1 MPYGLK
7 DIELAKLNEVFAANE
22 RIERVILYGS
32 RAKGNYKP
40 FSDVDI
46 TLEGA
51 ELTHTDL
58 NRISLAIDDL
68 LLPYQFD
75 ISIFHTLK
83 NEALIDHI
91 RRMGITIYEKKSEWK
106 EYKFSDFVEIN
117 PSVKIPKGIPVSF
130 VEMKD
135 LDSSVRYCES
145 SQKKE
150 LAGGSRFIDGD
161 TLFARITPCMENG
174 KICQVRNLEN
184 GIGFGSTEFHI
195 LRGKEGAS
203 DSDFVYYLS
212 RWDEVRDHAE
222 HNMEGSSG
230 RQRVPKQAFDNLYL
244 CLPPLNTQRRIAA
257 ILSSLDDKIDLL
269 HRENA
274 TLERMAETLF
284 RQWFVVE
291 AKEEWEEGTVADFA
305 QHCKESLNP
314 QKHPTT
320 VFQHYS
326 IPAFDDGK
334 RPTIETGENIQSNK
348 YLVPSNCILFSKLN
362 PHKDKRVWLM
372 LDDVT
377 DNAICSTEFQI
388 VKPTNPEYL
397 YFLYGWLTN
406 KENYDE
412 IASGVGGTSGS
423 HQRIDPKSI
432 FSFTCPNVDSE
443 TIRNYN
449 NKVEPL
455 FYKIRNN
462 QYQIQ
467 TLIQTRD
474 GLLPRLMG
482 GEVKI

>member
-1 MPYGLK
+1 MAWAHVRLR
-7 DIELAKLNEVFAANE
+7 EAK
-22 RIERVILYGS
+22 
-32 RAKGNYKP
+32 
-40 FSDVDI
+40 
-46 TLEGA
+46 A
-51 ELTHTDL
+51 EADEE
-58 NRISLAIDDL
+58 
-68 LLPYQFD
+68 P
-75 ISIFHTLK
+75 
-83 NEALIDHI
+83 
-91 RRMGITIYEKKSEWK
+91 
-106 EYKFSDFVEIN
+106 VE
-117 PSVKIPKGIPVSF
+117 
-130 VEMKD
+130 
-135 LDSSVRYCES
+135 
-145 SQKKE
+145 
-150 LAGGSRFIDGD
+150 
-161 TLFARITPCMENG
+161 
-174 KICQVRNLEN
+174 
-184 GIGFGSTEFHI
+184 
-195 LRGKEGAS
+195 
-203 DSDFVYYLS
+203 
-212 RWDEVRDHAE
+212 
-222 HNMEGSSG
+222 
-230 RQRVPKQAFDNLYL
+230 
-244 CLPPLNTQRRIAA
+244 
-257 ILSSLDDKIDLL
+257 
-269 HRENA
+269 
-274 TLERMAETLF
+274 
-284 RQWFVVE
+284 E
-291 AKEEWEEGTVADFA
+291 AKEEAKEDWEEGTVADFA

-372 LDDVT
+372 LDDVP

-388 VKPTNPEYL
+388 VKPSNPEYL

-412 IASGVGGTSGS
+412 IASGIGGTSGS

-462 QYQIQ
+462 QKQIQ